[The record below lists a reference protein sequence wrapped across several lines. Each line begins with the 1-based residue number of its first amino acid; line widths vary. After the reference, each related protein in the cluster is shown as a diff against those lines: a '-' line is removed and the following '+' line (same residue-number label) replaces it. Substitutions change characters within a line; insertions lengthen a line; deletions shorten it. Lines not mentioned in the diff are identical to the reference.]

1 MRKVNQKETGGG
13 RRAKGV
19 SGGIGESRG
28 KRRDGVPDAGQSKN
42 DKTGLRGGNGGINKN
57 IYKIGGNLCRIYR
70 KKYV

>member
-42 DKTGLRGGNGGINKN
+42 DKTGLRGGNGGNK
-57 IYKIGGNLCRIYR
+57 
-70 KKYV
+70 